1 MEIAILLFLLSSSG
15 RGGDLKKTLEDFL
28 VFYRENRE
36 LIQMLFNKPLQEG
49 APQEERSDR
58 SKNEEEKNRSHNEE
72 TGLNDIL
79 GEFLKRSTV

>member
-58 SKNEEEKNRSHNEE
+58 SKNEEEKNRSHNED

>member
-1 MEIAILLFLLSSSG
+1 
-15 RGGDLKKTLEDFL
+15 
-28 VFYRENRE
+28 
-36 LIQMLFNKPLQEG
+36 MLFNKPLQEG

>member
-58 SKNEEEKNRSHNEE
+58 SKNEEEKNRSHNED

-79 GEFLKRSTV
+79 G